1 MGYWIFLFNKIKHT
15 IKACELKKIKAW
27 MKCGKYSSICLVK
40 INMYFIIASGI
51 FVSLTPI
58 SYI

>member
-1 MGYWIFLFNKIKHT
+1 MFLFNKIKHT
-15 IKACELKKIKAW
+15 IKACELKKNKGLDE
-27 MKCGKYSSICLVK
+27 CGKYSSMCLVK